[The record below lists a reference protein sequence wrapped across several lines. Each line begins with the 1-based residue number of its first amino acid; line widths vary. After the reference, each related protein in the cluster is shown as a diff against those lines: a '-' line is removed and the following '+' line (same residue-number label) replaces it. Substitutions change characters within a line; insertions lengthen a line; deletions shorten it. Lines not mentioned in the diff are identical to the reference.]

1 MYIVYLHRNKI
12 NGKCYVGQTCQK
24 PQARWGK
31 QGSGYK
37 AQQYFYRAIKKYG
50 WNNFDHIIL
59 EENIP
64 KEKINEREVFW
75 AGYYHALAPEG
86 YTLKVGSQN
95 HAQNSKQLKAIRSK
109 ASKENWEKLEY
120 RELISKRR
128 KEEWQD
134 KEIREKCLKNL
145 DRTGKGG
152 KARSQ
157 KVQCIETGMIYQSM
171 RDAERLTGISHVNIS
186 QVCNGKRE
194 TAHGFHWKKII
205 QEN

>member
-31 QGSGYK
+31 QGSGYQ

-64 KEKINEREVFW
+64 KEKIDEREVFW
-75 AGYYHALAPEG
+75 AGYYHALAPGG

-95 HAQNSKQLKAIRSK
+95 HSQNSEQLKAIRSK
-109 ASKENWEKLEY
+109 ASKENWKKPEY

-128 KEEWQD
+128 KEEWQNQ
-134 KEIREKCLKNL
+134 EVREKCLKNL
-145 DRTGKGG
+145 DRTGKSG
-152 KARSQ
+152 KAKSQ
-157 KVQCIETGMIYQSM
+157 KVQCIETGIIYQSM

-186 QVCNGKRE
+186 QVCSGARK